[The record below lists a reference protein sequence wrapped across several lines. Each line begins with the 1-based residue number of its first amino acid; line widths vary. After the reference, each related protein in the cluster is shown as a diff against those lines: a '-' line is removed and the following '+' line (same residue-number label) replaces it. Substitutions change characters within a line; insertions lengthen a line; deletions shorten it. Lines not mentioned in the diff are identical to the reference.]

1 MSSYISP
8 SKAIRWE
15 DSQMRLLN
23 QYPAKNVKLSR
34 FNSAVLSIYR
44 KQSYGKWCIQNR
56 VALTSDFICTK
67 ACSISGHEKSS
78 GRPSQKQRCS
88 ACKGFSSPSN
98 EPPVL
103 EGSSMDEIY
112 DALVQHIFPAAAVS
126 NSKEKYIIGLA
137 GPPGAGKS
145 TVANEVV
152 CRLNALWHQKTQGM
166 DNQIEPANVAVTVP
180 MDGFHLYRSQLDM
193 MEDPKEAYARRG
205 APWTFDPAR
214 LLSRLTALRRQGSV
228 YMPSFDHGV
237 GDPVEDD
244 IFVSPLHKIV
254 LLEGNYLLLEEGPWR
269 ELPALFDE
277 RWFLD
282 VNIDV
287 AMRRV
292 EKRHISTGKS
302 PGYAKWR
309 VDYNDRKNAELIAQT
324 RKNADL
330 VIFSIESST

>member
-1 MSSYISP
+1 
-8 SKAIRWE
+8 
-15 DSQMRLLN
+15 MRFLN
-23 QYPAKNVKLSR
+23 QYPAKNMKSSR
-34 FNSAVLSIYR
+34 FDSAVLSIYP
-44 KQSYGKWCIQNR
+44 KQSRGKWCIQNR

-67 ACSISGHEKSS
+67 ACSRSAHENSS
-78 GRPSQKQRCS
+78 ARPTQKQRHS

-98 EPPVL
+98 ESSIL

-112 DALVQHIFPAAAVS
+112 DALAQQIFAAATA
-126 NSKEKYIIGLA
+126 SKPNAKYIIGLA

-152 CRLNALWHQKTQGM
+152 CRLNALWHQRTYRMAYQT
-166 DNQIEPANVAVTVP
+166 EPVDVAVAIP
-180 MDGFHLYRSQLDM
+180 MDGFHLYRSQLDI

-214 LLSRLTALRRQGSV
+214 LFSRLTALRRQGSV

-254 LLEGNYLLLEEGPWR
+254 LLEGNYLLLDEGLWR
-269 ELPALFDE
+269 ELAALFDE

-282 VNIDV
+282 VDIDV

-292 EKRHISTGKS
+292 EKRHIFTGKS
-302 PGYAKWR
+302 PEYAKWR
-309 VDYNDRKNAELIAQT
+309 VEYNDRKNAELIAQT

-330 VIFSIESST
+330 VICSIEAST